1 MMVTVIILIR
11 TTITVVL
18 IIKINNMHVFWLI
31 MK

>member
-1 MMVTVIILIR
+1 MMITVIILIR